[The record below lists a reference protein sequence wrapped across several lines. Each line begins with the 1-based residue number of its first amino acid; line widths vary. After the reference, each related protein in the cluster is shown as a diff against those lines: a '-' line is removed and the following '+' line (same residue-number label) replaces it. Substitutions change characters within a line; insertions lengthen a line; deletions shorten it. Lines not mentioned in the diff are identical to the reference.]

1 VSAASKPDPLRVL
14 RAQLESLSGLEP
26 GDRARREAAFARFF
40 ERGFPAANDED
51 WKYTS
56 LRRLE
61 TRSFTPAVR
70 RDAGSVTLPPLA
82 AIAAPRLLIVDGF
95 AQPDLDWPDGV
106 RRVSNVGDR
115 EAVLGR
121 EAGSSAAGGMERF
134 AALNAA
140 FAGDPVQLDVRATS
154 GDAPLLH
161 VAFVA
166 TGEATVSHPRLT
178 VRLAAKARLRLVLE
192 HASDATSER
201 WVNALVDADIADGAS
216 LELYRLQ
223 RHGARTFHTERID
236 VRAAR
241 EARAIICDASLG
253 ATLARLDLNVELTGP
268 QALAELSGLFLAES
282 TAHLDTHA
290 RVDHRAT
297 GTTSMQDY
305 RGIAAGRGR
314 GVFNTTVFVH
324 PGAAKSNAR
333 QSSRNLLLSSGAEID
348 TKPELQIHTD
358 DVQCA
363 HGATTGQL
371 DANALFYL
379 QSRGIDLHEARRL
392 LTRAFAASVLNRMNL
407 AGYSE
412 AVHDL
417 VDARL
422 AGLLEETAS

>member
-1 VSAASKPDPLRVL
+1 VSAAPKPDPARKL
-14 RAQLESLSGLEP
+14 RAQLESLTGLEP
-26 GDRARREAAFARFF
+26 GDHPRRDAAFARFV
-40 ERGFPAANDED
+40 ELGFPAANDED

-61 TRSFTPAVR
+61 TRSFAPALR
-70 RDAGSVTLPPLA
+70 RDGSTVTLPALA
-82 AIAAPRLLIVDGF
+82 AIDAPRLLLVDGF
-95 AQPDLDWPDGV
+95 AQPGVAWPDGV
-106 RRVSNVGDR
+106 QGLTGAGARVQLERSDWPR
-115 EAVLGR
+115 
-121 EAGSSAAGGMERF
+121 GGGTERF

-140 FAGDPVQLDVRATS
+140 FAGDPVLLDVQATQ
-154 GDAPLLH
+154 GPAPLLH
-161 VAFVA
+161 VACVA
-166 TGEATVSHPRLT
+166 SGESTVSHPRLS
-178 VRLAAKARLRLVLE
+178 VRIGANARLRLVLE
-192 HASDATSER
+192 HASDAGSER
-201 WVNALVDADIADGAS
+201 WVNCFVDVEIAQAAS

-236 VRAAR
+236 VHAAR
-241 EARAIICDASLG
+241 DARVSVCDASLG
-253 ATLARLDLNVELTGP
+253 ATLARLDLNVDLTGRE
-268 QALAELSGLFLAES
+268 ALAEVFGLFLADG

-290 RVDHRAT
+290 RVDHRAG
-297 GTTSMQDY
+297 GTTSLQDY

-314 GVFNTTVFVH
+314 GVFNTAVFVH

-333 QSSRNLLLSSGAEID
+333 QSSRNLLLSPGAEID

-379 QSRGIDLHEARRL
+379 RSRGIELHEARRL

-407 AGYSE
+407 AGYAE

-422 AGLLEETAS
+422 TGLLEETAS